1 MRIGRFC
8 FLTGAL
14 LAATLVSDG
23 SLLAQYPGRS
33 VTIKNKRYWADAT
46 AGAIRRSNPDGSAI
60 ENVVAGLDAPY
71 GLALDPIAG
80 VLVWTNSGGDG
91 AVQRWNPATGELGT
105 LQSEF
110 EEPYAIILDDGKVRT
125 AYAVVDG
132 SVVKVT
138 EDYGGESDAT
148 EILVP
153 GEPEPLPLRARRS
166 ILEVGA
172 SEEPEDPVPPI
183 HGLALDLKP
192 DDPPSVL
199 YIADGYGMMARRVRL
214 ADKQVDALVFENGPV
229 AVALPGAR
237 P

>member
-1 MRIGRFC
+1 MRMGRFC
-8 FLTGAL
+8 FLAGAL
-14 LAATLVSDG
+14 LATLVSDG

-33 VTIKNKRYWADAT
+33 VTIKNKRYWADAA
-46 AGAIRRSNPDGSAI
+46 AGAIRRSNLDGSAL

-91 AVQRWNPATGELGT
+91 TVQRWNPATGELGT

-110 EEPYAIILDDGKVRT
+110 EEPYAIVLDGKVRT

-138 EDYGGESDAT
+138 EDYEGDSDAT

-153 GEPEPLPLRARRS
+153 GESEPLPLSVRRS
-166 ILEVGA
+166 ILEVRV
-172 SEEPEDPVPPI
+172 SQEPEDPVPSI
-183 HGLALDLKP
+183 HGLALDLP
-192 DDPPSVL
+192 SSVL

-229 AVALPGAR
+229 AVTLPGATR
-237 P
+237 

>member
-8 FLTGAL
+8 FLAGAL

-33 VTIKNKRYWADAT
+33 VTIKNKRYWADAA
-46 AGAIRRSNPDGSAI
+46 AGAIRRSNLDGSGL
-60 ENVVAGLDAPY
+60 ESVVAGLDAPY

-105 LQSEF
+105 LRSEF
-110 EEPYAIILDDGKVRT
+110 EEPYAIILDGKVRT

-153 GEPEPLPLRARRS
+153 REPEPLPLRARRS
-166 ILEVGA
+166 ILELRA

-192 DDPPSVL
+192 DDPSSVL

-229 AVALPGAR
+229 AVALPGATR
-237 P
+237 